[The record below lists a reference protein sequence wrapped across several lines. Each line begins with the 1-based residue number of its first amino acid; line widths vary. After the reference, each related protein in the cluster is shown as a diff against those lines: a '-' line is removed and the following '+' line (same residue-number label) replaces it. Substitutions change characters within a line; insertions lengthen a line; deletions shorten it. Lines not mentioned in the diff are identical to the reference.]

1 MKLKTKWTDT
11 WRANSGTSPTPLFD
25 RGFTGHEHLDGFQLI
40 NMNGRIYDPVVSR
53 MLAPDNFVQTPDFSQ
68 NFNRY
73 SYALNNPL
81 MFTDPSGELLFLFP
95 HISFSNG
102 GVDFGLTFVVGVPG
116 VLSAQAT
123 IGHSTG
129 SNNTYF
135 TVGGTASGFTASAG
149 WGTQTGYTIS
159 AGTGLGLPIPGFGS
173 NLTSVGISWSQN
185 GGMSAG
191 AFGFTMDSYGMG
203 FNPNLGYSYGFSL
216 NKASVTAPAMLA
228 CDDCI
233 TLPEVVVIGS
243 RWTVGHGPVSDNTYM
258 APYQFSYAPRQ
269 SRSSGYSTSYYQW
282 ADRAN
287 TLYNLYNPNP
297 ISKTFSRVNTAVEG
311 LNKFDKEDY
320 LGVALTIAEFLLDRN
335 GYVTIYKTVADLANS
350 PQTQRQVSIILQQ
363 DAQYH
368 YQMYQRTGSTWH
380 YNEYMRYRSAIETA
394 RSKF

>member
-1 MKLKTKWTDT
+1 
-11 WRANSGTSPTPLFD
+11 
-25 RGFTGHEHLDGFQLI
+25 
-40 NMNGRIYDPVVSR
+40 
-53 MLAPDNFVQTPDFSQ
+53 
-68 NFNRY
+68 
-73 SYALNNPL
+73 
-81 MFTDPSGELLFLFP
+81 MFTDPDGELLFLIP

-102 GVDFGLTFVVGVPG
+102 GIDFGLTFGVGFPG

-123 IGHSTG
+123 IGRSTG

-149 WGTQTGYTIS
+149 WGTQTGYTVS
-159 AGTGLGLPIPGFGS
+159 AGTGLGFPVPGFGS
-173 NLTSVGISWSQN
+173 NLTSIGISWSQN
-185 GGMSAG
+185 GGMSAS
-191 AFGFTMDSYGMG
+191 AFGFTVDSYGMG

-216 NKASVTAPAMLA
+216 NRAPVTAPAMLA

-269 SRSSGYSTSYYQW
+269 SKYSGSSTSYYQW
-282 ADRAN
+282 ANRAN

-297 ISKTFSRVNTAVEG
+297 ISKTISYVNLFAEG
-311 LNKFDKEDY
+311 VNKFNQEDY
-320 LGVALTIAEFLLDRN
+320 LGVTLTIAEFLLDRN

-350 PQTQRQVSIILQQ
+350 PQTQRQVSILLQQ